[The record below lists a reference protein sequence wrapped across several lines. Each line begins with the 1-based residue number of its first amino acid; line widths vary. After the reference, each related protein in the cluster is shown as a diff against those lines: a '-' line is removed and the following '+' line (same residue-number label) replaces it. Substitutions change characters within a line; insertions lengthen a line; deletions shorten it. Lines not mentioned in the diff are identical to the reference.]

1 MFNLGTDDVKNISI
15 AALIGKMIS
24 MSDSADTRSELELL
38 LDMAERSGLAGKKAS
53 SLGIG
58 KTKKSK

>member
-15 AALIGKMIS
+15 AALIGKMIT
-24 MSDSADTRSELELL
+24 MSDSEDTRSELELL

-53 SLGIG
+53 SFGIG
-58 KTKKSK
+58 KSKRSK